1 MAEYNN
7 VEKPFLEKLRQ
18 ARWQVIDQGQV
29 IPMNPATSL
38 RTSFGEVALKSEFMA
53 SVGELNPWATPE
65 QLEYCYDRI
74 LLQGNKK
81 LLEANKEV
89 YRMLRK
95 GITLPGKNQITGDEN
110 PTVMLV
116 DFERFD
122 NNKFI
127 AINQFRVD
135 TPTTAKSFIIPDIV
149 CFVNGLPWIVIE
161 CKDLYV
167 AEPLSDAYTQIRR
180 YSNQRDD
187 DYYAKTEGK
196 ESLFYTNLFNVITY
210 GTEARFGA
218 IRSEFDYY
226 NNWSD
231 IFPEKYKT
239 IETANGGNH
248 QEVII
253 MGMFNHEILVDIF
266 RNFNIY
272 MEVKPGQEVKVICRY
287 QQYRAVGKMIDLLRK
302 GKTWQERSGV
312 IWHTQGSGKSLT
324 MVFLIR
330 KMRSTFDLKNYK
342 ILMVVDRIDLEEQLE
357 ETAHLAGEKVWT
369 VSKKAGRA
377 PNQRDEKV
385 LAELADDTADL
396 NIVMVHK
403 FGINQ
408 DASAEAL
415 FRLGI
420 VPRFESFE
428 EINKSDKVLILIDE
442 AHRSQNGD
450 MSNNLFMAFPQ
461 ATRIGFTGTPLITPR
476 HKITTAERFCKQP
489 GEYIDTYKMNNA
501 VADRAT
507 VDLKYI
513 GKSSSDDISD
523 REVFDMEYE
532 EIFKHRTEEE
542 RQEIQRRYGGM
553 IEYLES
559 KNRVQANALDIMTH
573 YVTEVLS
580 NGFKAMVAA
589 CSIVAAV
596 RYKFE
601 LERLIPEFLAKE
613 EAKEGEERNEDLI
626 KRLRILKVRAVV
638 SSQSNNEPA
647 YITEARRE
655 GYGKVITDSFKKDFI
670 IDDPIRNDTGIG
682 ILCVCDRLMTG
693 FDAPI
698 AQVLYID
705 KNLRE
710 HDLLQ
715 AIARVNRTKKG
726 KTHGLVVDY
735 FGITKNLNRAL
746 GIYTDAD
753 AEECQADLAEFGEY
767 FKDINK
773 EIPELE
779 LRYRKIVQF
788 FEANKIPDMD
798 AFLHQLIPD
807 AREEFK
813 IVEEVI
819 EMAGSLKLRA
829 EFDTLI
835 KNYFDR
841 LDLLFNVPLVQREH
855 WVPAKRIGYL
865 MWRIRYHYKDDTL
878 DLKWASAKVR
888 NLIDKYLINIG
899 LTERVSE
906 ISILSDEFPLIVSER
921 YRGSKSKA
929 SAMEH
934 AIRQQIK
941 VKLENNDPAMYRHF
955 KDRMDTI
962 LTTYQGNWDMM
973 IKELEELRSE
983 IKIGRKERF
992 NIPKIQ
998 APFLDLL
1005 AEEIEEETTKETENQ
1020 LIELTGFI
1028 FKYIKEGVQIGNFWE
1043 KNDEKRKVIGKI
1055 EQRIRRCA
1063 IQSLKGKDK
1072 ELSTQ
1077 LMMLAKN
1084 NYAEILNDIESN
1096 NSHLVIELPEE

>member
-1 MAEYNN
+1 MAEYTN
-7 VEKPFLEKLRQ
+7 VEKPFLDKLGQ
-18 ARWQVIDQGQV
+18 AHWQVIDQGQG
-29 IPMNPATSL
+29 IPVDPSKSL
-38 RTSFGEVALKSEFMA
+38 RTSFSEVALKGVFMD
-53 SVGELNPWATPE
+53 SVGAINPWATPE
-65 QLEYCYDRI
+65 QLEYCYDRV
-74 LLQGNKK
+74 LLHGNQK

-89 YRMLRK
+89 FKFLRK
-95 GITLPGKNQITGDEN
+95 GIPLLGKNKLTGDEN
-110 PTVMLV
+110 PTVKLV
-116 DFERFD
+116 DFDPEKITMNSFV
-122 NNKFI
+122 
-127 AINQFRVD
+127 AMNQFRVD
-135 TPTTAKSFIIPDIV
+135 TPTTAKACIIPDIV
-149 CFVNGLPWIVIE
+149 CFVNGLPWVVIE

-187 DYYAKTEGK
+187 DYYAVAEGK
-196 ESLFYTNLFNVITY
+196 DSLFYSNLYNVITY

-218 IRSEFDYY
+218 IGSEFDYY
-226 NNWSD
+226 YNWTD

-239 IETANGGNH
+239 VDTETDGKR

-253 MGMFNHEILVDIF
+253 LGMFNHEILLDIM
-266 RNFNIY
+266 RNFTLY
-272 MEVKPGQEVKVICRY
+272 MEVKPGQEAKIICRY
-287 QQYRAVGKMIDLLRK
+287 QQYRAVGKMIERFQN
-302 GKTWQERSGV
+302 GESWQDRSGV

-324 MVFLIR
+324 MVFLIK
-330 KMRSTFDLKNYK
+330 KMRATFDLRNYK
-342 ILMVVDRIDLEEQLE
+342 ILMVVDRIDLEDQLE

-369 VSKKAGRA
+369 VSRKSGRA
-377 PNQRDEKV
+377 AHSRDEKV
-385 LAELADDTADL
+385 LAELGDDTADL

-403 FGINQ
+403 FGVNQ
-408 DASAEAL
+408 DASAQAL
-415 FRLGI
+415 FHLGI
-420 VPRFESFE
+420 VPHFETFD
-428 EINKSDKVLILIDE
+428 EISNSEKVLILIDE

-476 HKITTAERFCKQP
+476 HRISTAERFCQEP

-507 VDLKYI
+507 VDIKYI
-513 GKSSSDDISD
+513 GKSTSEDIKD
-523 REVFDMEYE
+523 KEVFDLEYE
-532 EIFKHRTEEE
+532 EIFKLRTEEE

-559 KNRVQANALDIMTH
+559 KNRVQPIARDVMAH
-573 YVTEVLS
+573 YVSEVLS
-580 NGFKAMVAA
+580 NGFKAMMVSA
-589 CSIVAAV
+589 SITAAV
-596 RYKFE
+596 RYKVE
-601 LERLIPEFLAKE
+601 LEKLIPEFLVAE
-613 EAKEGEERNEDLI
+613 ETKTGEERNEDLI
-626 KRLRILKVRAVV
+626 ERLKILKVRAVI

-647 YITEARRE
+647 YITEARKE
-655 GYGKVITDSFKKDFI
+655 GHGRGTIDSFKKNF
-670 IDDPIRNDTGIG
+670 NTEVGKSDTGIG
-682 ILCVCDRLMTG
+682 ILCVCDRLLTG

-698 AQVLYID
+698 AQVLYMD

-753 AEECQADLAEFGEY
+753 AEECKEDLVEFGEY

-788 FEANKIPDMD
+788 FEANGIMEID
-798 AFLHQLIPD
+798 AFLHQQITNT
-807 AREEFK
+807 REEFNV
-813 IVEEVI
+813 VEDVI
-819 EMAGSLKLRA
+819 EMAGNLRLRA

-841 LDLLFNVPLVQREH
+841 LDLLFNAPTVQREH

-888 NLIDKYLINIG
+888 NLIDKHLIHLGID
-899 LTERVSE
+899 LRVAE
-906 ISILSDEFPLIVSER
+906 VSILSDEFPLKIDSL

-941 VKLENNDPAMYRHF
+941 VKLENSDPGLYQRF
-955 KDRMDTI
+955 KDRMENI
-962 LTTYQGNWDMM
+962 LHIYQGNWDMM
-973 IKELEELRSE
+973 IKELEELRNE
-983 IKIGRKERF
+983 ISAGRKEYDKV
-992 NIPKIQ
+992 PKIQ
-998 APFLDLL
+998 APFMDLISL
-1005 AEEIEEETTKETENQ
+1005 AIEDEITEEIEMKV
-1020 LIELTGFI
+1020 IELTSFI
-1028 FKYIKEGVQIGNFWE
+1028 YKYIKEGLEIANFWE
-1043 KNDEKRKVIGKI
+1043 KNDEKKKVADKI
-1055 EQRIRRCA
+1055 KQRIRHCGIA
-1063 IQSLKGKDK
+1063 CIDKKDK
-1072 ELSTQ
+1072 ELAAQ
-1077 LMMLAKN
+1077 MMMLAKN
-1084 NYAEILNDIESN
+1084 NYSEILKD
-1096 NSHLVIELPEE
+1096 VK